1 MSRERTAWAVASV
14 VVLAALLSPLVR
26 GRDGFPLSNYPMFAE
41 PRDTDVKIRHVIGVT
56 ADERVRPLPP
66 RVLGTD
72 EIMQA
77 NQIALFASKNR
88 QRAEDLCTR
97 VAAEVATRD
106 DYRELARV
114 EVRTDEYD
122 AIRYW
127 QGDRTPL
134 RGRVHAEC
142 DVRRSAP

>member
-41 PRDTDVKIRHVIGVT
+41 PRDTSVKIRHVIGVT
-56 ADERVRPLPP
+56 ADARVRPLPP
-66 RVLGTD
+66 RMLGTD

-77 NQIALFASKNR
+77 NQIALFAAKHK
-88 QRAEDLCTR
+88 QRAAELCTR
-97 VAAEVATRD
+97 TAAEIAARGDDWRD
-106 DYRELARV
+106 IVRV

-127 QGDRTPL
+127 LEDRTPL

-142 DVRRSAP
+142 EVRR

>member
-26 GRDGFPLSNYPMFAE
+26 GQDGFPLSNYPMFAE
-41 PRDTDVKIRHVIGVT
+41 PRDTAVKIRHVIGVT
-56 ADERVRPLPP
+56 ADDRVRPLPP

-88 QRAEDLCTR
+88 KRAAELCTR
-97 VAAEVATRD
+97 TAAELATRGD
-106 DYRELARV
+106 DWQDVVRV

-127 QGDRTPL
+127 QGDRAPL
-134 RGRVHAEC
+134 RSRVHAEC
-142 DVRRSAP
+142 EVRR

>member
-1 MSRERTAWAVASV
+1 MVARERTAWAVASV

-41 PRDTDVKIRHVIGVT
+41 PRDTAVKIRHVIGVT
-56 ADERVRPLPP
+56 ADARVRPLPP

-77 NQIALFASKNR
+77 NQIALFASKNK
-88 QRAEDLCTR
+88 QRAAELCTR
-97 VAAEVATRD
+97 TAAELATRD
-106 DYRELARV
+106 GEWREIVRV
-114 EVRTDEYD
+114 EVRTDEFD

-127 QGDRTPL
+127 LEDRTPL
-134 RGRVHAEC
+134 RGRVHAQCE
-142 DVRRSAP
+142 VPR